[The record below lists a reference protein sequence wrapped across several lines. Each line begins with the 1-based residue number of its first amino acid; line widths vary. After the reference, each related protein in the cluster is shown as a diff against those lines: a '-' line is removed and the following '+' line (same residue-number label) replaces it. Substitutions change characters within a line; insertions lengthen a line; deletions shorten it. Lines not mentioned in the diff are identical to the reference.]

1 MDSEEDIEKAAK
13 KLADDNG
20 WSKVKALSVLHSKY
34 QSERRKEEAVIVTRL
49 INKEKS
55 KPKIEPGAGF
65 HDDV

>member
-34 QSERRKEEAVIVTRL
+34 ENDKRLEEAIIVR
-49 INKEKS
+49 
-55 KPKIEPGAGF
+55 KIIDRVESEANSNAGF
-65 HDDV
+65 YDET

>member
-34 QSERRKEEAVIVTRL
+34 ENDKRLEEAIIVRR
-49 INKEKS
+49 IIDRVESEANS
-55 KPKIEPGAGF
+55 NAGF
-65 HDDV
+65 YDET